1 MAVRIE
7 REGPVA
13 TVILDWPEQRNALD
27 PANGDELQA
36 ALRQTAADDA
46 VCGVVL
52 TGEGAFCAGGNLK
65 GAQERAAMS
74 PEERRAMITAS
85 FQGIIRTLLDLPVPT
100 VAAIDGPAVGMGFD
114 IALACDS
121 RLVGE
126 GGWCRQGWGRLG
138 LLSSTGGI
146 LSLSLLS
153 PSVLWQLLDGQPRL
167 DGPTMER
174 LGLGEAVTE
183 GTARA
188 RAQQRVA
195 TLSEIGRPALQ
206 GYVELDRAARRQQMD
221 VHLEAVLDTQ
231 TRLLYRPG
239 FNDRAA
245 GALNS

>member
-1 MAVRIE
+1 MPVRSE

-36 ALRQTAADDA
+36 VLRGAAADAA

-65 GAQERAAMS
+65 GAQERAAMT
-74 PEERRAMITAS
+74 PDERRAMITAS
-85 FQGIIRTLLDLPVPT
+85 FQGIVRTLLDLPVPT
-100 VAAIDGPAVGMGFD
+100 IAAIDGPAVGMGFD

-121 RLVGE
+121 RLIGD

-146 LSLSLLS
+146 LSLRRLA
-153 PSVLWQLLDGQPRL
+153 PGVLWQLLDGQPKL

-174 LGLGEAVTE
+174 LGLGEAVSE

-195 TLSEIGRPALQ
+195 ALSEIGRAGLE
-206 GYVELDRAARRQQMD
+206 GYVELDRAERREEMSS
-221 VHLEAVLDTQ
+221 HLEAVLDTQ

-245 GALNS
+245 GALGS